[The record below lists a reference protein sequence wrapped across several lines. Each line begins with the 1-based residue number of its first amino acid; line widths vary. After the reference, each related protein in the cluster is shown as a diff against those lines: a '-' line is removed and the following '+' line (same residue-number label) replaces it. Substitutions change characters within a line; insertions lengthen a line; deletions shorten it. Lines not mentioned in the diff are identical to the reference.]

1 MSKRE
6 SEDLITW
13 LDPCRRT
20 RGKPDPHT
28 ARGQAVLPL
37 RTLIQNKGGGVVLT
51 IRGNAFPLAR
61 ASQALQNGRG
71 G

>member
-37 RTLIQNKGGGVVLT
+37 RTLMRLMLT
-51 IRGNAFPLAR
+51 DDLTSVTPLP
-61 ASQALQNGRG
+61 
-71 G
+71 